1 MACDL
6 SGKKAYRLPGPSK
19 SEESDLSLIISCL
32 SRLVFFSLLSI
43 YPSTMKFSLIAASL
57 LVGSASAWSSMT
69 MKAGKLFL
77 FVLLGYQKSIV
88 HICLCQGAFVRDS
101 TSFAIVILGLTLM
114 SEFSCV
120 LCRTESM
127 NLYRICRWCSQPS

>member
-88 HICLCQGAFVRDS
+88 HIYAFVKVLL
-101 TSFAIVILGLTLM
+101 FATRPPLPSLYLGLL
-114 SEFSCV
+114 
-120 LCRTESM
+120 
-127 NLYRICRWCSQPS
+127 